1 MLAPMLYTQGAY
13 TAQNPTYHTEDSAF
27 KWRNFET
34 ALRAAGVDLAALARV
49 AEVGCGAA
57 QILAS
62 AQASGALPSATFHGW
77 DINPEA
83 IERARAL
90 SPQLTLTCGDLLE
103 ATESY
108 DLVLCA
114 DVFEHVE
121 DPFQFLRR
129 LKARGRLFVF
139 NIPLELSLLT
149 LLRGEA
155 ALRASYEQVGHL
167 HFYTQASA
175 LRLLRVCGY
184 DVVATRFARNRTG
197 RAFEGGLTWRRALAT
212 LPQAMIERVSPAA
225 AAALLG
231 DSWVVVAR

>member
-1 MLAPMLYTQGAY
+1 MLSTMLYTRGGYA
-13 TAQNPTYHTEDSAF
+13 AQNPTYHTEDSAF
-27 KWRNFET
+27 KWRNFEA
-34 ALRAAGVDLAALARV
+34 ALRAAGVVLDDVGTV
-49 AEVGCGAA
+49 AEIGCGAG
-57 QILAS
+57 QILAC
-62 AQASGALPSATFHGW
+62 AQASGALPRATFHGW

-83 IERARAL
+83 IERARGL
-90 SPQLTLTCGDLLE
+90 SPELALTCGDLLE
-103 ATESY
+103 SSDCS

-121 DPFQFLRR
+121 DPFRFLRR

-149 LLRGEA
+149 LLRGES

-175 LRLLRVCGY
+175 LRLLSVCGY
-184 DVVATRFARNRTG
+184 DVVTTRFARNRTG
-197 RAFEGGLTWRRALAT
+197 RVGQGRPTLRRTLAT
-212 LPQAMIERVSPAA
+212 LPQAVIERVSPAA

-231 DSWVVVAR
+231 DSLVVVAR